1 VQKNNE
7 KRIYKRIGE
16 SQGQQSGNEMI
27 RIVKASTPS
36 YTNISVRTNCGG
48 KK

>member
-1 VQKNNE
+1 MKEN
-7 KRIYKRIGE
+7 KYKRIGE

-36 YTNISVRTNCGG
+36 YTNISVRTNCEG